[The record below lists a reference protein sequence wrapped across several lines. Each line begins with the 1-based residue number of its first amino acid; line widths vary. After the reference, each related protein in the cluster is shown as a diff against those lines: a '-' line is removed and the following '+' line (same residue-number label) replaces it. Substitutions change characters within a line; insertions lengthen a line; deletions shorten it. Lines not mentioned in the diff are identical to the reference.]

1 VRDLLGEHDGVV
13 DVQAAEP
20 VPVLMISAAQRAPAA
35 AAAAAGRRGR
45 RITVAVVEHVTVGAR
60 DVIGADRA
68 AAEVDRRQVVV
79 DEAEMGEV
87 DVLVGDTLAATR
99 QVVQTIVGHCHT
111 HTRTVK
117 DSLLIDWLSDQLIN
131 RLTDICDAHRSK
143 SVSPSCLFQAT

>member
-20 VPVLMISAAQRAPAA
+20 VPVLMISAAQRAP
-35 AAAAAGRRGR
+35 AAAAGRRGR

-111 HTRTVK
+111 HTH
-117 DSLLIDWLSDQLIN
+117 SQG
-131 RLTDICDAHRSK
+131 
-143 SVSPSCLFQAT
+143 

>member
-1 VRDLLGEHDGVV
+1 MRDLLGEHDGVV

-20 VPVLMISAAQRAPAA
+20 VPVLMISAAQRAAA

-111 HTRTVK
+111 HTH
-117 DSLLIDWLSDQLIN
+117 SQG
-131 RLTDICDAHRSK
+131 
-143 SVSPSCLFQAT
+143 